1 MFGLAKSISGVLL
14 GAVVVVVGGFTV
26 AFVDLLLTAFR
37 VASSAGDL
45 GGMPTAFT
53 SYGYISIEL
62 VFLGLMLYGAF
73 QVVTMGLGMKPDD
86 DMSLD

>member
-1 MFGLAKSISGVLL
+1 MFGLAKSISGVLI

-26 AFVDLLLTAFR
+26 AFVDLLLNAFNL
-37 VASSAGDL
+37 AKGAGNI
-45 GGMPTAFT
+45 GGMPYMFN
-53 SYGYISIEL
+53 SYGYITIEL

-73 QVVTMGLGMKPDD
+73 QVVTTGLGMKPDD